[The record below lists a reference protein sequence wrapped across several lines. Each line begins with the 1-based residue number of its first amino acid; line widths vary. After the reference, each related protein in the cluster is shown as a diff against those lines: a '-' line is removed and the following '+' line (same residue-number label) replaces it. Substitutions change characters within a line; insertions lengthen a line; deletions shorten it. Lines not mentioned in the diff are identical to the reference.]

1 MMRDP
6 LELTTMCHKYVPE
19 PEYEPISG
27 FYRYG
32 AGRHS
37 MFLI

>member
-1 MMRDP
+1 MMRD
-6 LELTTMCHKYVPE
+6 EKKMCHKYVPE

-32 AGRHS
+32 AGES
-37 MFLI
+37 IGED